1 MAKTKARWWIM
12 FALPFIAA
20 IPVVIWGAL
29 ETEIKRL
36 IGKQW
41 WEGLMPVF
49 IVLIVICSILPFLG
63 MFKGLFGGKGGF
75 NFFWGSGKKAREI
88 LSSGKSATAILVAI
102 GESSQGGTVTIN
114 DQPYLNL
121 KLKIDDGY
129 KQPYEVSLDTIV
141 PRYAL
146 PQFQPG
152 AAFKVKIDP
161 ADPNTVVYDSQA
173 TDTFVGS
180 GSSSVQSGS
189 TPTVGGKGWTQLD
202 HTLLERDGKDGV
214 AKVLSI
220 EDTGRSEDFNPLVR
234 VSYEVFIPREEPY
247 KVTKDI
253 PMPTQYVQQL
263 RTVVGKSFPCRVH
276 PQDPQKIQVNITF

>member
-1 MAKTKARWWIM
+1 M
-12 FALPFIAA
+12 FVLPFVAA
-20 IPVVIWGAL
+20 IPIVIWVGF
-29 ETEIKRL
+29 ETQIKNL
-36 IGKQW
+36 IGKGW
-41 WEGLMPVF
+41 YEGIIPVVV
-49 IVLIVICSILPFLG
+49 VLIVICSILPFLG
-63 MFKGLFGGKGGF
+63 LFKGLFGMKGGF
-75 NFFWGSGKKAREI
+75 NFFWGSGKKAQEI
-88 LSSGKSATAILVAI
+88 ISQGKPATATLLGI

-141 PRYAL
+141 PRSAI

-152 AAFKVKIDP
+152 ASFKVKIDP
-161 ADPNTVVYDSQA
+161 TDPNTVVFDSQA
-173 TDTFVGS
+173 TESYVSS
-180 GSSSVQSGS
+180 GVVQTAV

-202 HTLLERDGKDGV
+202 HTLLERDGKDGL

-220 EDTGRSEDFNPLVR
+220 EDTGRSEGFNPLVR

-247 KVTKDI
+247 NVTKEI

-263 RTVVGKSFPCRVH
+263 RQVVGKSFPCRVH

>member
-1 MAKTKARWWIM
+1 MAKKKSFFGLM

-20 IPVVIWGAL
+20 IPIVIWGVF
-29 ETEIKRL
+29 ETQIKNL
-36 IGKQW
+36 IGKGW
-41 WEGLMPVF
+41 YEGLLPVF

-63 MFKGLFGGKGGF
+63 MFKGLFGMKGGF
-75 NFFWGSGKKAREI
+75 NFFWGSGKKAQEI
-88 LSSGKSATAILVAI
+88 LSTGKSATATLVAI

-121 KLKIDDGY
+121 RLQIDDGY
-129 KQPYEVSLDTIV
+129 RVPYEVSIDTIV
-141 PRYAL
+141 PRSAI

-152 AAFKVKIDP
+152 ASFKVKVDP

-173 TDTFVGS
+173 TDAYVSS
-180 GSSSVQSGS
+180 GAAQREAM
-189 TPTVGGKGWTQLD
+189 PTVGGKGWTQLD

-247 KVTKDI
+247 TVTKDI

-263 RTVVGKSFPCRVH
+263 RQVVGKSFPCRIH
-276 PQDPQKIQVNITF
+276 PQDSQKIQVNITF

>member
-1 MAKTKARWWIM
+1 MAQKKSRFGLL

-20 IPVVIWGAL
+20 IPIVIWGAL
-29 ETEIKRL
+29 ETEIKKL

-49 IVLIVICSILPFLG
+49 IVLVVLCSLLPFIG
-63 MFKGLFGGKGGF
+63 VFKGLLGMKGGF
-75 NFFWGSGKKAREI
+75 NFFWGSGKKAKEI
-88 LSSGKSATAILVAI
+88 LSTGKSATATLVAL

-121 KLKIDDGY
+121 KLQIDDGY
-129 KQPYEVSLDTIV
+129 KQPYEVSLDTVI
-141 PRYAL
+141 PRSAV

-152 AAFKVKIDP
+152 ASFKVKIDP
-161 ADPNTVVYDSQA
+161 ADPNTVVFDAQGTESY
-173 TDTFVGS
+173 VNS
-180 GSSSVQSGS
+180 GAVQSVQQ
-189 TPTVGGKGWTQLD
+189 PTVGGKNWTQLD
-202 HTLLERDGKDGV
+202 RTLLERDGKDGV

-247 KVTKDI
+247 TVTKDI

-263 RTVVGKSFPCRVH
+263 RQVVGKSFPCRVH